1 MEQDITN
8 SWKSKLFKG
17 NVNIGRAKVPAKLI
31 ISGEHAV
38 LYNVRALTCAI
49 NLWMNV
55 EVRKTFRYRIV
66 VEQDRK
72 KTVIPLDDAFPENKM
87 DNPLCEI
94 YRQFVLFTE
103 CDVYG
108 IMVKID
114 TEIPSRCGLGSSAAL
129 VVGMIKALDDLFQTH
144 LSPYKMTLL
153 AKNCENIFHGK
164 SSGIDV
170 QTILRKGIVSFDNGK
185 VRNYRQKFNKICVI
199 DTGKPQFSTKEVVE
213 FVART
218 NINDRRL
225 WENFC
230 DITNGIEKNIFTKTK
245 EVNDLIEQNEHLL
258 EYIGIVSKKTAA
270 FIKILKKY
278 DIHAK
283 VCGAGT
289 IGTQE
294 KFANNGVVA
303 VFHELDK
310 YQKQKLQK
318 TCRIFKF
325 KLKFAE
331 IVY

>member
-8 SWKSKLFKG
+8 SLKGKLFKR
-17 NVNIGRAKVPAKLI
+17 NENIGRAKVPAKLI

-38 LYNVRALTCAI
+38 LYNGRALTCAI
-49 NLWMNV
+49 NLWMHV

-72 KTVIPLDDAFPENKM
+72 KTVIQLDDDFPENKM

-103 CDVYG
+103 CDIYG
-108 IMVKID
+108 IRVKIN

-129 VVGMIKALDDLFQTH
+129 VVGMIKALDNLFQTH
-144 LSPYKMTLL
+144 LSQYKMILL
-153 AKNCENIFHGK
+153 AKNCEDIFHGK

-170 QTILRKGIVSFDNGK
+170 QTILRKGIVSFDNSN
-185 VRNYRQKFNKICVI
+185 VRNYRQKFNRICVI
-199 DTGKPQFSTKEVVE
+199 DTGKPQFSTREVVG
-213 FVART
+213 FVSKT
-218 NINDRRL
+218 NKKDSRL
-225 WENFC
+225 WDNFC
-230 DITNGIEKNIFTKTK
+230 GITNGIEDNLFTKTR
-245 EVNDLIEQNEHLL
+245 EVNCFIDSNERLL

-278 DIHAK
+278 GMHAK

-289 IGTQE
+289 IGERE

-303 VFHELDK
+303 IFHELDK

-318 TCRIFKF
+318 ICRIFKF

>member
-1 MEQDITN
+1 MEQDTTN
-8 SWKSKLFKG
+8 SLKGKLFKR
-17 NVNIGRAKVPAKLI
+17 NENIGRAKVPAKLI

-38 LYNVRALTCAI
+38 LYNGRALTCAI

-55 EVRKTFRYRIV
+55 EVRKTFRYRVV

-72 KTVIPLDDAFPENKM
+72 KTVVNLDDGFPENKM

-103 CDVYG
+103 CNIYG
-108 IMVKID
+108 IKVKIN

-144 LSPYKMTLL
+144 LSQYKITLL

-185 VRNYRQKFNKICVI
+185 VRNYRQKFNQICVI
-199 DTGKPQFSTKEVVE
+199 DTGKPQFSTKEVVC
-213 FVART
+213 FVSKT
-218 NINDRRL
+218 NGSDSRL

-230 DITNGIEKNIFTKTK
+230 DITHGIERNIFTKTK
-245 EVNDLIEQNEHLL
+245 EVNYLIDQNERLL
-258 EYIGIVSKKTAA
+258 EYIGVVSKRTMD
-270 FIKILKKY
+270 FIKLLKKY
-278 DIHAK
+278 GIHAK

-289 IGTQE
+289 IGAQE

-310 YQKQKLQK
+310 YQRQKLQK
-318 TCRIFKF
+318 ICRIFKF

>member
-1 MEQDITN
+1 MEQDTTN
-8 SWKSKLFKG
+8 SLKGKLFKRNE
-17 NVNIGRAKVPAKLI
+17 NVGRAKVPAKLI

-38 LYNVRALTCAI
+38 LYNGRALTCAI

-72 KTVIPLDDAFPENKM
+72 KTVVPLDDDFPENKM

-94 YRQFVLFTE
+94 YRQFVLFTD
-103 CDVYG
+103 CDICG
-108 IMVKID
+108 IRVKID

-144 LSPYKMTLL
+144 LSQYKMTLL

-185 VRNYRQKFNKICVI
+185 IRNYRQRFNKICVI
-199 DTGKPQFSTKEVVE
+199 DTGKPKFSTKEVVG
-213 FVART
+213 FVAQKCKNDNAIWGEFYDIVSNEET
-218 NINDRRL
+218 LMLKGKNINY
-225 WENFC
+225 
-230 DITNGIEKNIFTKTK
+230 
-245 EVNDLIEQNEHLL
+245 LIDQNERLL
-258 EYIGIVSKKTAA
+258 EYIGIVSKKTMD
-270 FIKILKKY
+270 FIKLLKKY

-289 IGTQE
+289 IGAQE
-294 KFANNGVVA
+294 KFANNGVIA

-318 TCRIFKF
+318 ICRIFKF

>member
-1 MEQDITN
+1 MEQDTIN
-8 SWKSKLFKG
+8 SLTSKLFKR
-17 NVNIGRAKVPAKLI
+17 NENIGRAKVPAKLI

-38 LYNVRALTCAI
+38 LYNGRALTCAI

-72 KTVIPLDDAFPENKM
+72 KTVVPLDDDFPENKM

-103 CDVYG
+103 CDIYG
-108 IMVKID
+108 IRVKIK

-129 VVGMIKALDDLFQTH
+129 VVGMIKALDNLFQTH
-144 LSPYKMTLL
+144 LSQHNMTLL

-185 VRNYRQKFNKICVI
+185 VKNYRQKFNQICVI
-199 DTGKPQFSTKEVVE
+199 DTGKPQFSTKEVVG
-213 FVART
+213 FVAQKCANDSAIWGEFFDIVSNEET
-218 NINDRRL
+218 LMLKGKNINY
-225 WENFC
+225 
-230 DITNGIEKNIFTKTK
+230 
-245 EVNDLIEQNEHLL
+245 LIDQNERLL
-258 EYIGIVSKKTAA
+258 EYIGVVSKRTAA

-278 DIHAK
+278 NIHAK

-294 KFANNGVVA
+294 KNANNGVIA
-303 VFHELDK
+303 VFHELDA

-318 TCRIFKF
+318 TCKIFQF

>member
-1 MEQDITN
+1 M
-8 SWKSKLFKG
+8 FKR
-17 NVNIGRAKVPAKLI
+17 NENIGRAKVPAKLI

-38 LYNVRALTCAI
+38 LYNGLALTCAI

-55 EVRKTFRYRIV
+55 EVRKTFRYSVV

-72 KTVIPLDDAFPENKM
+72 KTVVNLDDEFPENKM

-94 YRQFVLFTE
+94 YRQFLLFTE
-103 CDVYG
+103 CDIYG
-108 IMVKID
+108 IKVKID

-144 LSPYKMTLL
+144 LSQYKITLL

-185 VRNYRQKFNKICVI
+185 VKNYRQKFNKICII
-199 DTGKPQFSTKEVVE
+199 DTGKPQFSTKEVVD
-213 FVART
+213 FVSKT
-218 NINDRRL
+218 NGRDSGL

-230 DITNGIEKNIFTKTK
+230 KITNGIEKNIFTKTK
-245 EVNDLIEQNEHLL
+245 DVNYLIDQNERLL
-258 EYIGIVSKKTAA
+258 EYIGVVSKKTAD
-270 FIKILKKY
+270 FIRLLKKY
-278 DIHAK
+278 GIHAK

-289 IGTQE
+289 ICS
-294 KFANNGVVA
+294 
-303 VFHELDK
+303 LDK
-310 YQKQKLQK
+310 IGTNGTVAIFHQLTDKQIKQLK
-318 TCRIFKF
+318 HACRVFRF

>member
-17 NVNIGRAKVPAKLI
+17 NGNIGRAKVPAKLI

-38 LYNVRALTCAI
+38 LYNGRALTCAI
-49 NLWMNV
+49 NLWMKI
-55 EVRKTFRYRIV
+55 EIKKIFRYRVIIW
-66 VEQDRK
+66 QNAK
-72 KTVIPLDDAFPENKM
+72 KEVIKLDNNFPENKM

-94 YRQFVLFTE
+94 YRQFLLFTE
-103 CDVYG
+103 CDIYG
-108 IMVKID
+108 IRVKID

-129 VVGMIKALDDLFQTH
+129 VVGIINALDDLFQTH
-144 LSPYKMTLL
+144 LSQYKMTLL
-153 AKNCENIFHGK
+153 AKNCENIFHGQ

-185 VRNYRQKFNKICVI
+185 ARNYRQKFNKICLI
-199 DTGKPQFSTKEVVE
+199 DTGKPQFSTKEVVG
-213 FVART
+213 FVARKCKNDNAIWGEFYDIVSNEET
-218 NINDRRL
+218 LMLKGKNINY
-225 WENFC
+225 
-230 DITNGIEKNIFTKTK
+230 
-245 EVNDLIEQNEHLL
+245 LIDQNELLL
-258 EYIGIVSKKTAA
+258 EYIGIVSKKTAV
-270 FIKILKKY
+270 FINILKKY

-289 IGTQE
+289 IGVQE
-294 KFANNGVVA
+294 KFSNNGVVA
-303 VFHELDK
+303 IFHELDK